1 VRPTHVPKR
10 VERSLGVDFFG
21 ENDGGAALCTTPRK
35 AVGRKTQQCRYR
47 KYRTS
52 RRERIEGGFTQF
64 KACKAVPSR
73 VSEEPSVSKR
83 LSWREAGAKGHEHQP
98 RWGVWVFWEIF
109 VCGSGSQPACRIRI
123 CTRNAQTR
131 LRNLIRIRIFPRKP
145 THPILVG
152 ARDPSHPPLSNLSAL
167 TRSVL
172 QRPLMGP
179 LYTL

>member
-1 VRPTHVPKR
+1 MKQDEPQDRKLDAISQHFRRRRKPSERCKTSGTEQERVRPTHVPKR
-10 VERSLGVDFFG
+10 VERFSGVDFFG

-64 KACKAVPSR
+64 KACKTVPSR

-98 RWGVWVFWEIF
+98 RWGVWVFWERP
-109 VCGSGSQPACRIRI
+109 VWRSGCEAGSGRFGCKSGCDMR
-123 CTRNAQTR
+123 
-131 LRNLIRIRIFPRKP
+131 
-145 THPILVG
+145 VG
-152 ARDPSHPPLSNLSAL
+152 NR
-167 TRSVL
+167 R
-172 QRPLMGP
+172 
-179 LYTL
+179 